1 MKFLAVITL
10 SCLIAS
16 ISAAPTQITDNN
28 IGDIVNVGVR
38 ANVDVSSQVD
48 VTLINIMAKL
58 LSQNLI
64 NVNLPQPIDP
74 TEVPIET
81 TLAPIETTLNPFHPA
96 IQNIPKITPEMIEQ
110 FRGLLTNRV

>member
-16 ISAAPTQITDNN
+16 ISSAPTQISENN
-28 IGDIVNVGVR
+28 IGDVVNVGVH

-58 LSQNLI
+58 LSQNLAVI
-64 NVNLPQPIDP
+64 VPPRNPP
-74 TEVPIET
+74 TESPIET
-81 TLAPIETTLNPFHPA
+81 TVGPDPQPA
-96 IQNIPKITPEMIEQ
+96 IPNIPKITPEMIDQ
-110 FRGLLTNRV
+110 FRGLLSNRV